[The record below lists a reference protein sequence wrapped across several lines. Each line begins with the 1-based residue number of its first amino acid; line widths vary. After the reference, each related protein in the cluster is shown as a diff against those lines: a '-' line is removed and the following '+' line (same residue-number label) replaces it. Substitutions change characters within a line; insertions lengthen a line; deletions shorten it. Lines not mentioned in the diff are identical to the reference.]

1 MAKDTIP
8 SSSEVAEETPV
19 TYGDL
24 TGELKKK
31 YDEIKSAL
39 EADLIGSFHRTRS
52 HGIRWKG
59 FTPEGALDG
68 VDLSTPSEERTR
80 SLRQEINFMVA
91 HSLHRHSE
99 SLVNTLERV
108 ALRVIQEIMSHQY
121 SPSGPALGTH
131 QGEALLHSRPPLPFA
146 LAAPEAPNSSAF
158 VVYKIGGD
166 PSDYQFLQ
174 DAPKEI
180 PHGYACAYVPDCST
194 WAPSNQVAIAGT
206 SGATGGTSEA
216 DPEKQTWLAK
226 YATPTKLPSPAPA
239 VGSEPEKQAWLVKYA
254 TPTNLQG
261 SAPAAITADQICTIL
276 KDQFGMM
283 PKRKAIGYTKPYPN
297 EYELIPL
304 PPKYRLPDF
313 TKFSGSDGS
322 SSIEHVSRYLAQLG
336 MISASDELRVRYF
349 SQSLT
354 GSAFGWYT
362 SLPPNSIQTWKQ
374 LEERFHEQYH
384 SEASE
389 AGIAD
394 LAQVRQKRGET
405 VSEYIQRF
413 RTVRNRCYSV
423 HVSEKEAVELAVVG
437 LSSSIKDVASQ
448 ADYPSLAHMVQKLS
462 AYEQRHPDVYQDKF
476 KRVVTMV
483 DAGEDEVATGE
494 QEVAVAEWTRA
505 AGPVTCKWVKP
516 PGPPRGFDF
525 DVTKTEQIFDL
536 LLAEKHIKIPEGH
549 KVPTVQELNGK
560 PYCKWHNTF
569 THTTNDCRVCDTS
582 PTSNV
587 DPNNVPLASLVAQEE
602 NVDVNFIK
610 NNNFNNNAYRNNSGN
625 NYRPY
630 PSANGNGYG
639 NSYGNSYNNNRSV
652 PSGLEAMLKEFISTQ
667 TAFNKSVEEKLDK
680 IDTIASRVD
689 RLASDVNLLK
699 LKVMPNND
707 LDNKITT
714 TANAI
719 QVRINENIRLMAELR
734 ARWDREENE
743 KLAKENNV
751 AKVWTITTTS
761 NANSSHVAAPP
772 TINGKIIGVG
782 NVSTPS
788 AKRTKLPEIAKT
800 AETACDKTAEIF
812 SNLGNNDP
820 IAVAHNDLDFDD
832 CHISEVIKFLQKL
845 AKSPN
850 ASAINLAFTKHITN
864 ALIKAREEKLKLE
877 TSIPRKLED
886 GWEPIIKMK
895 FNDFECNA
903 LCDLGASISVMPKKI
918 YDMLD
923 LPPLKNCYLDVNL
936 ADNVKKKPLGRIDNV
951 HITVN
956 NNLVP
961 VDFVVLDIECNASCP
976 IVLGRPFLR
985 TVGAVIDM
993 REGSFQGS
1001 REENDILR
1009 SRGVKALS
1017 LGMPPWFIPA
1027 YFKKTQAS
1035 KLGDA
1040 QGIPFFIDNIIR
1052 FLVGAGIPGV
1062 APHHISRPS
1071 TFNVLLG
1078 SSGSIKPWF
1087 HTEENLP
1094 CAHHTPLGVPNHND
1108 CRVWRQQI
1116 QMAIENGRLIFNQY
1130 AMKVDT
1136 HPFPAVNMV
1145 EFAHLGG
1152 CQPDFSANISM
1163 VELGHR
1169 SEKDGDEDSC
1179 SQSKDTEGA
1188 APCDRLRQDGK
1199 RYVTEGEVKNIRY
1212 QRPLSDHL
1220 LNKYVSRYDQ
1230 RRQHGDDDER
1240 GRMARNDRRHRRHN
1254 HDEERQERHARE
1266 QDDTDRHWDCPFFR
1280 HCWDSG
1286 MSRLPTIGNCPECN
1300 QKKKEAA
1307 NVSVFERLGPLPPQ
1321 NRRAETPLLEDL
1333 EDSEDEGEDEE
1344 DRYHRPRWCPDGLSH
1359 SQKRRV
1365 QRLRG
1370 LEEAERLYLHT
1381 LRKARPDLA
1390 AKVQRTLDEEGLPQ
1404 RKEWRPKQRKAD
1416 DETSAGTNMVLVRPA
1431 KCRAPRSHDA
1441 PKVDNSKRTN
1451 VIKSEIGL
1459 VLSTDMDE

>member
-1 MAKDTIP
+1 METESSQEQDAGSSSQASGTNLSEVTRGAWMGSSVSQYEIDWLYRSRRIPEGVSCRIPGDEIEPVLEPGERVVFLAHFERGFGLPVSSFFRDFLDFYKLQPHHLPGNAIFYLSCYVTFMEAYIGIRPTRTFFYVKNTGAADLIDLPPFDPAPPTKTNWSYNPKESHNETNRIIRFMKQRMKDTDLCSDDIIRTFISRRVLPLKRRAHKMSEMYGPGDPTKITGLPLSKKDVVLKARQICQTSMPEDWEWGLRPLSSTNPPTQEAKDRFPRIESDKRGRCRKRGLDKFDPDPVIFWKDLKMGRTPAARLGKAPPEP
-8 SSSEVAEETPV
+8 SDVPSANLNPQIHEHAAPLQAEAGKEFVDKLMAQGQKNKTPASDAGSSQAPPAKRFRTEPVAGKVVAMRRRKGKQMPTATGPALKLGPRPEGSAGSARASTPPPHSSPETKRGIIHTFLTRDGERHHTVFIEVAEETPV

-131 QGEALLHSRPPLPFA
+131 QGELLLQSRPPLPFA
-146 LAAPEAPNSSAF
+146 LAAPEAPNSSAY

-405 VSEYIQRF
+405 E
-413 RTVRNRCYSV
+413 
-423 HVSEKEAVELAVVG
+423 
-437 LSSSIKDVASQ
+437 VASQ

-462 AYEQRHPDVYQDKF
+462 AYEQRHPDIYQDKF

-483 DAGEDEVATGE
+483 DAGEDEGPTGE
-494 QEVAVAEWTRA
+494 REVAVAEWTRA

-536 LLAEKHIKIPEGH
+536 LLAEKHIKVPEGH
-549 KVPTVQELNGK
+549 KFPTVQELNGK

-569 THTTNDCRVCDTS
+569 THTTNDCRV
-582 PTSNV
+582 
-587 DPNNVPLASLVAQEE
+587 
-602 NVDVNFIK
+602 
-610 NNNFNNNAYRNNSGN
+610 
-625 NYRPY
+625 
-630 PSANGNGYG
+630 
-639 NSYGNSYNNNRSV
+639 
-652 PSGLEAMLKEFISTQ
+652 
-667 TAFNKSVEEKLDK
+667 
-680 IDTIASRVD
+680 
-689 RLASDVNLLK
+689 
-699 LKVMPNND
+699 
-707 LDNKITT
+707 
-714 TANAI
+714 
-719 QVRINENIRLMAELR
+719 
-734 ARWDREENE
+734 
-743 KLAKENNV
+743 
-751 AKVWTITTTS
+751 
-761 NANSSHVAAPP
+761 
-772 TINGKIIGVG
+772 
-782 NVSTPS
+782 
-788 AKRTKLPEIAKT
+788 
-800 AETACDKTAEIF
+800 
-812 SNLGNNDP
+812 
-820 IAVAHNDLDFDD
+820 
-832 CHISEVIKFLQKL
+832 
-845 AKSPN
+845 
-850 ASAINLAFTKHITN
+850 
-864 ALIKAREEKLKLE
+864 
-877 TSIPRKLED
+877 
-886 GWEPIIKMK
+886 
-895 FNDFECNA
+895 
-903 LCDLGASISVMPKKI
+903 
-918 YDMLD
+918 
-923 LPPLKNCYLDVNL
+923 
-936 ADNVKKKPLGRIDNV
+936 
-951 HITVN
+951 
-956 NNLVP
+956 
-961 VDFVVLDIECNASCP
+961 
-976 IVLGRPFLR
+976 
-985 TVGAVIDM
+985 
-993 REGSFQGS
+993 
-1001 REENDILR
+1001 
-1009 SRGVKALS
+1009 
-1017 LGMPPWFIPA
+1017 
-1027 YFKKTQAS
+1027 
-1035 KLGDA
+1035 
-1040 QGIPFFIDNIIR
+1040 
-1052 FLVGAGIPGV
+1052 
-1062 APHHISRPS
+1062 
-1071 TFNVLLG
+1071 
-1078 SSGSIKPWF
+1078 
-1087 HTEENLP
+1087 
-1094 CAHHTPLGVPNHND
+1094 
-1108 CRVWRQQI
+1108 WRQQI
-1116 QMAIENGRLIFNQY
+1116 QVAIENGRLIFNQY

-1145 EFAHLGG
+1145 EFTHLGG

-1220 LNKYVSRYDQ
+1220 LNKYVS
-1230 RRQHGDDDER
+1230 
-1240 GRMARNDRRHRRHN
+1240 
-1254 HDEERQERHARE
+1254 
-1266 QDDTDRHWDCPFFR
+1266 
-1280 HCWDSG
+1280 
-1286 MSRLPTIGNCPECN
+1286 
-1300 QKKKEAA
+1300 
-1307 NVSVFERLGPLPPQ
+1307 
-1321 NRRAETPLLEDL
+1321 
-1333 EDSEDEGEDEE
+1333 
-1344 DRYHRPRWCPDGLSH
+1344 
-1359 SQKRRV
+1359 RV

>member
-206 SGATGGTSEA
+206 SGATGGASEA

-254 TPTNLQG
+254 TPT
-261 SAPAAITADQICTIL
+261 T
-276 KDQFGMM
+276 FR
-283 PKRKAIGYTKPYPN
+283 RKAIGYTKPYPN

-437 LSSSIKDVASQ
+437 LSSSIKEVASQ

-462 AYEQRHPDVYQDKF
+462 AYEQRHPDIYQDKF

-483 DAGEDEVATGE
+483 DAGEDE
-494 QEVAVAEWTRA
+494 
-505 AGPVTCKWVKP
+505 
-516 PGPPRGFDF
+516 GPPRGFDF

-536 LLAEKHIKIPEGH
+536 LLAEKHIK
-549 KVPTVQELNGK
+549 
-560 PYCKWHNTF
+560 
-569 THTTNDCRVCDTS
+569 
-582 PTSNV
+582 
-587 DPNNVPLASLVAQEE
+587 
-602 NVDVNFIK
+602 
-610 NNNFNNNAYRNNSGN
+610 
-625 NYRPY
+625 
-630 PSANGNGYG
+630 
-639 NSYGNSYNNNRSV
+639 
-652 PSGLEAMLKEFISTQ
+652 
-667 TAFNKSVEEKLDK
+667 
-680 IDTIASRVD
+680 
-689 RLASDVNLLK
+689 
-699 LKVMPNND
+699 
-707 LDNKITT
+707 
-714 TANAI
+714 
-719 QVRINENIRLMAELR
+719 
-734 ARWDREENE
+734 
-743 KLAKENNV
+743 
-751 AKVWTITTTS
+751 
-761 NANSSHVAAPP
+761 
-772 TINGKIIGVG
+772 
-782 NVSTPS
+782 
-788 AKRTKLPEIAKT
+788 
-800 AETACDKTAEIF
+800 
-812 SNLGNNDP
+812 
-820 IAVAHNDLDFDD
+820 
-832 CHISEVIKFLQKL
+832 
-845 AKSPN
+845 
-850 ASAINLAFTKHITN
+850 
-864 ALIKAREEKLKLE
+864 
-877 TSIPRKLED
+877 
-886 GWEPIIKMK
+886 
-895 FNDFECNA
+895 
-903 LCDLGASISVMPKKI
+903 
-918 YDMLD
+918 
-923 LPPLKNCYLDVNL
+923 
-936 ADNVKKKPLGRIDNV
+936 
-951 HITVN
+951 
-956 NNLVP
+956 
-961 VDFVVLDIECNASCP
+961 
-976 IVLGRPFLR
+976 
-985 TVGAVIDM
+985 
-993 REGSFQGS
+993 
-1001 REENDILR
+1001 
-1009 SRGVKALS
+1009 
-1017 LGMPPWFIPA
+1017 
-1027 YFKKTQAS
+1027 
-1035 KLGDA
+1035 
-1040 QGIPFFIDNIIR
+1040 
-1052 FLVGAGIPGV
+1052 
-1062 APHHISRPS
+1062 
-1071 TFNVLLG
+1071 
-1078 SSGSIKPWF
+1078 
-1087 HTEENLP
+1087 
-1094 CAHHTPLGVPNHND
+1094 
-1108 CRVWRQQI
+1108 
-1116 QMAIENGRLIFNQY
+1116 
-1130 AMKVDT
+1130 VDT
-1136 HPFPAVNMV
+1136 HPFPVNMV
-1145 EFAHLGG
+1145 EFTHLGG

-1230 RRQHGDDDER
+1230 RRRYNNNDER
-1240 GRMARNDRRHRRHN
+1240 GRLTRNDEGIAGIIMMRSDRSATAGSRTIRTGIGTAPSS
-1254 HDEERQERHARE
+1254 DTAGIQE
-1266 QDDTDRHWDCPFFR
+1266 
-1280 HCWDSG
+1280 
-1286 MSRLPTIGNCPECN
+1286 
-1300 QKKKEAA
+1300 
-1307 NVSVFERLGPLPPQ
+1307 
-1321 NRRAETPLLEDL
+1321 
-1333 EDSEDEGEDEE
+1333 
-1344 DRYHRPRWCPDGLSH
+1344 
-1359 SQKRRV
+1359 
-1365 QRLRG
+1365 
-1370 LEEAERLYLHT
+1370 
-1381 LRKARPDLA
+1381 
-1390 AKVQRTLDEEGLPQ
+1390 
-1404 RKEWRPKQRKAD
+1404 
-1416 DETSAGTNMVLVRPA
+1416 
-1431 KCRAPRSHDA
+1431 
-1441 PKVDNSKRTN
+1441 
-1451 VIKSEIGL
+1451 
-1459 VLSTDMDE
+1459 

>member
-1 MAKDTIP
+1 M
-8 SSSEVAEETPV
+8 AEETPV
-19 TYGDL
+19 TYEEL
-24 TGELKKK
+24 NGELKKK
-31 YDEIKSAL
+31 YDEVKAFL

-59 FTPEGALDG
+59 FSPEGALDG

-108 ALRVIQEIMSHQY
+108 ALRVIQEIMSRQY

-131 QGEALLHSRPPLPFA
+131 QGEVPLQSRPPLPFA
-146 LAAPEAPNSSAF
+146 LAAPEAPNSSAY

-166 PSDYQFLQ
+166 PSDYQFLH

-194 WAPSNQVAIAGT
+194 WALSNQVATAGT
-206 SGATGGTSEA
+206 SGTTGGTSEA

-226 YATPTKLPSPAPA
+226 YATPTKLQSPAPA

-254 TPTNLQG
+254 TPANLQG
-261 SAPAAITADQICTIL
+261 SAPSAITADQICTIL

-283 PKRKAIGYTKPYPN
+283 PKRKTVGYTKPYPN

-362 SLPPNSIQTWKQ
+362 SLPPNSVQTWKQ

-483 DAGEDEVATGE
+483 DAGEDE
-494 QEVAVAEWTRA
+494 
-505 AGPVTCKWVKP
+505 
-516 PGPPRGFDF
+516 GPPRGFDF

-569 THTTNDCRVCDTS
+569 THTTNDCRV
-582 PTSNV
+582 
-587 DPNNVPLASLVAQEE
+587 
-602 NVDVNFIK
+602 
-610 NNNFNNNAYRNNSGN
+610 
-625 NYRPY
+625 
-630 PSANGNGYG
+630 
-639 NSYGNSYNNNRSV
+639 
-652 PSGLEAMLKEFISTQ
+652 
-667 TAFNKSVEEKLDK
+667 
-680 IDTIASRVD
+680 
-689 RLASDVNLLK
+689 
-699 LKVMPNND
+699 
-707 LDNKITT
+707 
-714 TANAI
+714 
-719 QVRINENIRLMAELR
+719 
-734 ARWDREENE
+734 
-743 KLAKENNV
+743 
-751 AKVWTITTTS
+751 
-761 NANSSHVAAPP
+761 
-772 TINGKIIGVG
+772 
-782 NVSTPS
+782 
-788 AKRTKLPEIAKT
+788 
-800 AETACDKTAEIF
+800 
-812 SNLGNNDP
+812 
-820 IAVAHNDLDFDD
+820 
-832 CHISEVIKFLQKL
+832 
-845 AKSPN
+845 
-850 ASAINLAFTKHITN
+850 
-864 ALIKAREEKLKLE
+864 
-877 TSIPRKLED
+877 
-886 GWEPIIKMK
+886 
-895 FNDFECNA
+895 
-903 LCDLGASISVMPKKI
+903 
-918 YDMLD
+918 
-923 LPPLKNCYLDVNL
+923 
-936 ADNVKKKPLGRIDNV
+936 
-951 HITVN
+951 
-956 NNLVP
+956 
-961 VDFVVLDIECNASCP
+961 
-976 IVLGRPFLR
+976 
-985 TVGAVIDM
+985 
-993 REGSFQGS
+993 
-1001 REENDILR
+1001 
-1009 SRGVKALS
+1009 
-1017 LGMPPWFIPA
+1017 
-1027 YFKKTQAS
+1027 
-1035 KLGDA
+1035 
-1040 QGIPFFIDNIIR
+1040 
-1052 FLVGAGIPGV
+1052 
-1062 APHHISRPS
+1062 
-1071 TFNVLLG
+1071 
-1078 SSGSIKPWF
+1078 
-1087 HTEENLP
+1087 
-1094 CAHHTPLGVPNHND
+1094 
-1108 CRVWRQQI
+1108 WRQQI

-1145 EFAHLGG
+1145 EFTHLGG
-1152 CQPDFSANISM
+1152 CQPDFSANINM
-1163 VELGHR
+1163 VELGHH
-1169 SEKDGDEDSC
+1169 SEKGGDEGSC
-1179 SQSKDTEGA
+1179 SQSKDTEEA

-1230 RRQHGDDDER
+1230 RRRHGDDDER
-1240 GRMARNDRRHRRHN
+1240 DRLARNDRRHRRHN

-1266 QDDTDRHWDCPFFR
+1266 QDDTGRHWDCPFFR

-1321 NRRAETPLLEDL
+1321 NRRAETPRLEDL

-1431 KCRAPRSHDA
+1431 KCRAPRLHDA
-1441 PKVDNSKRTN
+1441 PEVDNSKRTN

-1459 VLSTDMDE
+1459 VLSTGLGE

>member
-1 MAKDTIP
+1 M
-8 SSSEVAEETPV
+8 AEETPV
-19 TYGDL
+19 TYEEL
-24 TGELKKK
+24 NGELKKK
-31 YDEIKSAL
+31 YDEVKAFL

-59 FTPEGALDG
+59 FSPEGALDG

-108 ALRVIQEIMSHQY
+108 ALRVIQEIMS
-121 SPSGPALGTH
+121 A
-131 QGEALLHSRPPLPFA
+131 SRPPLPFA
-146 LAAPEAPNSSAF
+146 LAAPEAPNSSAY

-166 PSDYQFLQ
+166 PSDYQFLH

-194 WAPSNQVAIAGT
+194 WALSNQVATAGT
-206 SGATGGTSEA
+206 SGTTGGTSEA

-226 YATPTKLPSPAPA
+226 YATPTKLQSPAPA
-239 VGSEPEKQAWLVKYA
+239 VGSEQEKQAWLVKYA
-254 TPTNLQG
+254 TPANLQG
-261 SAPAAITADQICTIL
+261 SAPSAITADQICTIL

-283 PKRKAIGYTKPYPN
+283 PKRKTVGYTKPYPN

-362 SLPPNSIQTWKQ
+362 SLPPNSVQTWKQ

-483 DAGEDEVATGE
+483 DAGEDEGATGE

-549 KVPTVQELNGK
+549 KVPTMQELNGK

-569 THTTNDCRVCDTS
+569 THTT
-582 PTSNV
+582 
-587 DPNNVPLASLVAQEE
+587 
-602 NVDVNFIK
+602 
-610 NNNFNNNAYRNNSGN
+610 
-625 NYRPY
+625 
-630 PSANGNGYG
+630 
-639 NSYGNSYNNNRSV
+639 
-652 PSGLEAMLKEFISTQ
+652 
-667 TAFNKSVEEKLDK
+667 
-680 IDTIASRVD
+680 
-689 RLASDVNLLK
+689 
-699 LKVMPNND
+699 
-707 LDNKITT
+707 
-714 TANAI
+714 
-719 QVRINENIRLMAELR
+719 
-734 ARWDREENE
+734 
-743 KLAKENNV
+743 
-751 AKVWTITTTS
+751 
-761 NANSSHVAAPP
+761 
-772 TINGKIIGVG
+772 
-782 NVSTPS
+782 
-788 AKRTKLPEIAKT
+788 
-800 AETACDKTAEIF
+800 
-812 SNLGNNDP
+812 
-820 IAVAHNDLDFDD
+820 
-832 CHISEVIKFLQKL
+832 
-845 AKSPN
+845 
-850 ASAINLAFTKHITN
+850 
-864 ALIKAREEKLKLE
+864 
-877 TSIPRKLED
+877 
-886 GWEPIIKMK
+886 
-895 FNDFECNA
+895 
-903 LCDLGASISVMPKKI
+903 
-918 YDMLD
+918 
-923 LPPLKNCYLDVNL
+923 
-936 ADNVKKKPLGRIDNV
+936 
-951 HITVN
+951 
-956 NNLVP
+956 
-961 VDFVVLDIECNASCP
+961 
-976 IVLGRPFLR
+976 
-985 TVGAVIDM
+985 
-993 REGSFQGS
+993 
-1001 REENDILR
+1001 
-1009 SRGVKALS
+1009 
-1017 LGMPPWFIPA
+1017 
-1027 YFKKTQAS
+1027 
-1035 KLGDA
+1035 
-1040 QGIPFFIDNIIR
+1040 
-1052 FLVGAGIPGV
+1052 
-1062 APHHISRPS
+1062 
-1071 TFNVLLG
+1071 
-1078 SSGSIKPWF
+1078 
-1087 HTEENLP
+1087 
-1094 CAHHTPLGVPNHND
+1094 ND

-1145 EFAHLGG
+1145 EFTHLGG
-1152 CQPDFSANISM
+1152 CQPDFSANINM
-1163 VELGHR
+1163 VELGHP
-1169 SEKDGDEDSC
+1169 SEKGGDEGSC
-1179 SQSKDTEGA
+1179 SHSKDTEEA

-1220 LNKYVSRYDQ
+1220 LNKYVSRN
-1230 RRQHGDDDER
+1230 G
-1240 GRMARNDRRHRRHN
+1240 G
-1254 HDEERQERHARE
+1254 
-1266 QDDTDRHWDCPFFR
+1266 
-1280 HCWDSG
+1280 
-1286 MSRLPTIGNCPECN
+1286 LPIGNCPECN

-1321 NRRAETPLLEDL
+1321 NRRAETPRLEDL
-1333 EDSEDEGEDEE
+1333 EDSEDEGKTKKTGTTVKVV
-1344 DRYHRPRWCPDGLSH
+1344 HDGLSH
-1359 SQKRRV
+1359 SQ
-1365 QRLRG
+1365 
-1370 LEEAERLYLHT
+1370 
-1381 LRKARPDLA
+1381 
-1390 AKVQRTLDEEGLPQ
+1390 
-1404 RKEWRPKQRKAD
+1404 
-1416 DETSAGTNMVLVRPA
+1416 SAGFSDCAVWR
-1431 KCRAPRSHDA
+1431 K
-1441 PKVDNSKRTN
+1441 PKGCIR
-1451 VIKSEIGL
+1451 
-1459 VLSTDMDE
+1459 